1 MDIVK
6 NEIYDLITVIIAITA
21 IIAPVLV
28 AFINNQHQKLM
39 KKIDLEKEE
48 KETAYKQYYSDKKN
62 AYEEFLQIAGAFTP
76 NNNLPNAVPEG
87 LASAASK
94 ALIYASADCQ
104 IKIKDFVEK
113 SREIARQHYED
124 PFAEYWHRL
133 SMLAIT
139 LDKDLKNTKE
149 CYNNF

>member
-1 MDIVK
+1 MNSVE

-62 AYEEFLQIAGAFTP
+62 TYEEFLQIAGAFTP
-76 NNNLPNAVPEG
+76 DNNRPNAVPEG

-94 ALIYASADCQ
+94 ALIYASDNCQ
-104 IKIKDFVEK
+104 IEITAFVEK
-113 SREIARQHYED
+113 SLEIARQQYVD
-124 PFAEYWHRL
+124 PFAEYWHCL

-149 CYNNF
+149 YYNNF